1 MVNIFDFNITNFLGA
16 NKFTNKKLFLI
27 KNPTF
32 KNNVFD
38 TEICM
43 IVKTIYLKNINNC
56 KKCLLWSYYR
66 DRSCKN
72 VNEIINKY
80 ERSNI
85 IVNYSILPKSNCNK
99 N

>member
-16 NKFTNKKLFLI
+16 NKFTNQKLFLI
-27 KNPTF
+27 KNLTF

-38 TEICM
+38 MSASM
-43 IVKTIYLKNINNC
+43 IVKTIYLKSINNC
-56 KKCLLWSYYR
+56 KLQLLWSYYR

-72 VNEIINKY
+72 VNEIIEKY

-85 IVNYSILPKSNCNK
+85 IINYSILPKSSCNK